1 LNYLLPDRG
10 VFPMHCSA
18 NTNAAGE
25 VALFFGLSGTGKTTL
40 SADAERRL
48 IGDDEHGW
56 SARGV
61 FNFEGGCYA
70 KVIKLSREAE
80 PEIYQTTRTFGTIL
94 ENVVIDLASR
104 SIDLDDQSLTE
115 NTRGSY
121 PITQIPNA
129 ELSGQGGHPKNIIM
143 LTADAFGVMPPI
155 AKLTPEQ
162 AMYHFLSGYTAK
174 VAGTERGVTEPQA
187 TFSACFG
194 APFMVHHPSVYGEL
208 LRKKIAEHK
217 VNCWLVNTGWSG
229 GPYGVGSRMKIAYTR
244 AMIRAV
250 LNGKL
255 ASISTEPDA
264 NFRVHVPTACPDVP
278 KEMLKP
284 RNTWKDGAAYDQKAR
299 DLAERF
305 KKNFKDFESQVT
317 REVREAGPA

>member
-1 LNYLLPDRG
+1 
-10 VFPMHCSA
+10 
-18 NTNAAGE
+18 
-25 VALFFGLSGTGKTTL
+25 
-40 SADAERRL
+40 
-48 IGDDEHGW
+48 
-56 SARGV
+56 
-61 FNFEGGCYA
+61 
-70 KVIKLSREAE
+70 VIKLSREAE

-94 ENVVIDLASR
+94 ENVAIDPASR
-104 SIDLDDQSLTE
+104 AIDLDDQSLTE

-129 ELSGQGGHPKNIIM
+129 ELSGQGEHPKNIVM

-255 ASISTEPDA
+255 ASIPTEPDA
-264 NFRVHVPTACPDVP
+264 NFRIHVPTVCPDVP
-278 KEMLKP
+278 KEVLKP